1 MYETDPNTSA
11 IIFLLSVVFFTYFVM
26 NMYTAIVVRTYNKL
40 RESKF
45 FLAEAMARILLKD
58 SKDYLDKWARFFIC
72 RRTPKPTRKDREDD
86 DQKLDKD
93 APTNKVQDLK
103 QQSLAS
109 RIKYN
114 WSQITQ
120 K

>member
-1 MYETDPNTSA
+1 MHLVGQYDYSGMYEADPNTSA

-58 SKDYLDKWARFFIC
+58 LKDYLDKWYRFFIC
-72 RRTPKPTRKDREDD
+72 RRTPKPTRSDNSVKANDNNSSDITPN
-86 DQKLDKD
+86 DQL
-93 APTNKVQDLK
+93 
-103 QQSLAS
+103 
-109 RIKYN
+109 
-114 WSQITQ
+114 
-120 K
+120 